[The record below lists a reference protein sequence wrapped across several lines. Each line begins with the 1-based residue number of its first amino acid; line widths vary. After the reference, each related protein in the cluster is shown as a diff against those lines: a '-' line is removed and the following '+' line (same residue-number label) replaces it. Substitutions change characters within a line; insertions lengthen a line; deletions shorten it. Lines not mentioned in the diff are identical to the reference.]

1 MQARFPAGLLLFG
14 TWDHEAGLPSHM
26 LQKGVSAMKLTSMAL
41 AVGFSLGVALT
52 GFHDSA
58 NAQASSDTS
67 GKVAGQAS
75 SGEPSSGAGSV
86 QLPSPNSEDQGGT
99 GVKGS
104 AQSEGATNK
113 DTAPRDTMPR

>member
-1 MQARFPAGLLLFG
+1 
-14 TWDHEAGLPSHM
+14 
-26 LQKGVSAMKLTSMAL
+26 MKLSLVAL
-41 AVGFSLGVALT
+41 ALALALALT
-52 GFHDSA
+52 GHDNA
-58 NAQASSDTS
+58 YAQASTDTS
-67 GKVAGQAS
+67 GVTAGQAK